1 MDQRGGGEAGALE
14 ERPGRIMKKRLFAL
28 GCAIAVTGTLILGV
42 GVYLKYWV
50 LWPLGLAQ
58 DQEAA
63 KVPFLWIA
71 DASLR
76 DSVEEA
82 RQAAALAAQARR
94 DAVFEDITGPKTGAI
109 PETTEATQP
118 PAEETAAPTE
128 PTEPTEAA
136 PVEESWYDDVLFI
149 GDSRTEGLRNIA
161 RQGSADY
168 FCTVGLSLHTY
179 SNVTT
184 FDDGFTRRKLSALLE
199 TKTYGKVIVALG
211 INDCSDS
218 VALFESAYADLVA
231 MLREYQPDAV
241 VILQG
246 ILTVGEYKS
255 NSAEC
260 FHLDKIYAL
269 NEAMAALADG
279 ETVFYIDPNERFAD
293 ERGYLPDEMSDDGCH
308 LYAKYYPDF
317 AQWMSFAV
325 AQLGI

>member
-1 MDQRGGGEAGALE
+1 
-14 ERPGRIMKKRLFAL
+14 MKKRLFAL
-28 GCAIAVTGTLILGV
+28 ACAIAVTGALILGF
-42 GVYLKYWV
+42 GIYLKYWV
-50 LWPLGLAQ
+50 LWPLDLAR

-63 KVPFLWIA
+63 KLPFLWIA
-71 DASLR
+71 DTTLR

-82 RQAAALAAQARR
+82 REAAALAAQVRR
-94 DAVFEDITGPKTGAI
+94 DAAVEDVTGPKTRAV
-109 PETTEATQP
+109 PETEEPTQP
-118 PAEETAAPTE
+118 PAETAEPTE
-128 PTEPTEAA
+128 STEPTEAA
-136 PVEESWYDDVLFI
+136 PVDEGWYDDVLFI

-179 SNVTT
+179 TTVTT
-184 FDDGFTRRKLSALLE
+184 FDDGFTRRKLSSLLE
-199 TKTYGKVIVALG
+199 TKTYGKIIVALG

-218 VALFESAYADLVA
+218 PARFESAFTDLVA

-246 ILTVGEYKS
+246 IMTVGEGKS

-260 FHLDKIYAL
+260 FHLDRIYAL
-269 NEAMAALADG
+269 NEAMAGLADQ

>member
-1 MDQRGGGEAGALE
+1 
-14 ERPGRIMKKRLFAL
+14 MKKRLFAL
-28 GCAIAVTGTLILGV
+28 ACAIAVTGALILGF

-50 LWPLGLAQ
+50 LWPLDLAR

-63 KVPFLWIA
+63 KLPFLWIA
-71 DASLR
+71 DTALR
-76 DSVEEA
+76 DSVEDA
-82 RQAAALAAQARR
+82 REAAALAARMRQ
-94 DAVFEDITGPKTGAI
+94 DAAVEDVTGPKTKAV
-109 PETTEATQP
+109 PETEEPTQP
-118 PAEETAAPTE
+118 PMETAELTEPTE
-128 PTEPTEAA
+128 PAEPTEAA
-136 PVEESWYDDVLFI
+136 PVDEGWYDDALFI

-179 SNVTT
+179 TTVTT

-199 TKTYGKVIVALG
+199 TKTYGKIIVALG
-211 INDCSDS
+211 INDCADPP
-218 VALFESAYADLVA
+218 ARFESAYADLVA

-246 ILTVGEYKS
+246 ILTVGEGKS

-260 FHLDKIYAL
+260 FHLDRIYAL
-269 NEAMAALADG
+269 NEAMAGLADQ
-279 ETVFYIDPNERFAD
+279 ETVFYIDPNEHFAD

>member
-1 MDQRGGGEAGALE
+1 
-14 ERPGRIMKKRLFAL
+14 MKKRLFAL
-28 GCAIAVTGTLILGV
+28 ACAIAVTGALILGF
-42 GVYLKYWV
+42 GIYLKYWV
-50 LWPLGLAQ
+50 LWPLDLAR

-63 KVPFLWIA
+63 KLPFLWIA
-71 DASLR
+71 DTTLR

-82 RQAAALAAQARR
+82 REAAALAAQVRR
-94 DAVFEDITGPKTGAI
+94 DAAVEDITGPKTRAVT
-109 PETTEATQP
+109 ETEEPTQP
-118 PAEETAAPTE
+118 PAETAEPTGS
-128 PTEPTEAA
+128 TEPTEAA
-136 PVEESWYDDVLFI
+136 PVDEGWYDDVLFI

-179 SNVTT
+179 TTVTT
-184 FDDGFTRRKLSALLE
+184 FDDGFTRRKLSSLLE
-199 TKTYGKVIVALG
+199 TKTYGKIIVALG

-218 VALFESAYADLVA
+218 PARFESAFTDLVA

-246 ILTVGEYKS
+246 IMTVGEGKS

-260 FHLDKIYAL
+260 FHLDRIYAL
-269 NEAMAALADG
+269 NEAMAGLADQ